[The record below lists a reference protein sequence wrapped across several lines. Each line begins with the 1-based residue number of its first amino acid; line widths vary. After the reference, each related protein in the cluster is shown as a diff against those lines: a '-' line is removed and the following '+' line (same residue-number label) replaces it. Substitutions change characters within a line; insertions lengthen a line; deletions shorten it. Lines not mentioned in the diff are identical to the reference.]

1 MCASSACAFLR
12 NTPGELWS
20 ALDEGEMVVLMA
32 DGKPRGII
40 VATSEEDFEETLE
53 VLRRVRFQRALEGAW
68 ESARES
74 GAEQISDDDLE
85 REIAVLRRKRARRA
99 S

>member
-1 MCASSACAFLR
+1 MRFFGMRILR

-20 ALDEGEMVVLMA
+20 ALDEGETVVLTV

-40 VATSEEDFEETLE
+40 LGTSEEDFEETLE
-53 VLRRVRFQRALEGAW
+53 VLRRVRLRLALERAW
-68 ESARES
+68 AEARES
-74 GAEQISDDDLE
+74 GADQISDADIE
-85 REIAVLRRKRARRA
+85 REIAAVRHARTRRA